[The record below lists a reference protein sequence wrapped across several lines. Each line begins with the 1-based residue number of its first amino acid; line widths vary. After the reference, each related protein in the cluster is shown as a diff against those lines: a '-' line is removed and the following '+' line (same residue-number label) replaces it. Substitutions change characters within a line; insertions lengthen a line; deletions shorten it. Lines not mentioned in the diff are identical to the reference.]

1 MHCRVLRNTPASL
14 CSMPVAALLL
24 TTAKSVSKHV
34 GSVLGAIV
42 SRLRPTVL
50 FLNLQGCLNP
60 NVAVVSCFPL
70 DVFQKRRGIYNV
82 PGTLAHLIMTENLG
96 GGL

>member
-1 MHCRVLRNTPASL
+1 
-14 CSMPVAALLL
+14 MPVAALLL

-42 SRLRPTVL
+42 SRLRPTVLL

-82 PGTLAHLIMTENLG
+82 PGTLAHLIVTENLG